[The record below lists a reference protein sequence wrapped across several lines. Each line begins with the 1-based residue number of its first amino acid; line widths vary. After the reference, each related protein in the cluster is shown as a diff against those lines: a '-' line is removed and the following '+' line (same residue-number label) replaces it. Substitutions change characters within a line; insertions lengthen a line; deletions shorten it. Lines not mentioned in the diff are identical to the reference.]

1 MSYPD
6 TIEYE
11 PSFAEEETM
20 AENKTQ
26 VFNAMVVLT
35 DYDGF
40 CQKGMEVY
48 YGDDYELKM
57 TDLMYEKIH
66 AATGLPVW
74 KVRDI
79 ALDLC
84 ESQYVQGSWRSKING
99 MWKEF
104 AHE

>member
-1 MSYPD
+1 MSYD
-6 TIEYE
+6 SRYE
-11 PSFAEEETM
+11 PTYDEELEI
-20 AENKTQ
+20 ENELHM
-26 VFNAMVVLT
+26 VFNALVVLT

-74 KVRDI
+74 KVRDV

>member
-1 MSYPD
+1 MSDMD

-11 PSFAEEETM
+11 PSFFEEE
-20 AENKTQ
+20 AIEENETQ
-26 VFNAMVVLT
+26 VFNAMIILT

-79 ALDLC
+79 ALDRC
-84 ESQYVQGSWRSKING
+84 EG
-99 MWKEF
+99 
-104 AHE
+104 H

>member
-1 MSYPD
+1 MSYDSRYKPTYD
-6 TIEYE
+6 EELEIENI
-11 PSFAEEETM
+11 FNM
-20 AENKTQ
+20 
-26 VFNAMVVLT
+26 VFNALVVLT

-84 ESQYVQGSWRSKING
+84 ESQYVQGSWQSKVNG
-99 MWKEF
+99 QWKEF
-104 AHE
+104 AYD

>member
-1 MSYPD
+1 MSDMD

-11 PSFAEEETM
+11 PSFFEEE
-20 AENKTQ
+20 AIEENETQ
-26 VFNAMVVLT
+26 VLNAMIILT

-84 ESQYVQGSWRSKING
+84 ECHYVEGSWQSKVDG
-99 MWKEF
+99 LWKEF
-104 AHE
+104 ARD

>member
-1 MSYPD
+1 MSYDSRHKPTYD
-6 TIEYE
+6 EELEIENI
-11 PSFAEEETM
+11 FNM
-20 AENKTQ
+20 
-26 VFNAMVVLT
+26 VFNALVVLT

-84 ESQYVQGSWRSKING
+84 ESQYVQGSWQSKVNG
-99 MWKEF
+99 QWKEF
-104 AHE
+104 AYD

>member
-84 ESQYVQGSWRSKING
+84 ECQYYQGSWWSKIDG

-104 AHE
+104 ARD